1 MFMRGPSLGTR
12 LFLLGI
18 VSVLLMFLD
27 HRENH
32 LETVRNALS
41 VAVYPVRLAVDL
53 PSRGL
58 TWLAESVSSRSR
70 LLDENRRL
78 REERLEFLARLQRME
93 ALQAENSRLRA
104 LLDSAPGVADRVLV
118 ANILSV
124 DLDPFQHRLVVDKGS
139 SDGAYVGQAM
149 LDAGGIVGQITR
161 VEPWSSEAILISDPS
176 HATPVEVNRNGLRT
190 IALGTGD
197 SSHINLPFLPNN
209 ADIQVGDLLV
219 SSGLGGAFPP
229 GYPVAR
235 VETIERLPGEPF
247 AHVIAAPTGSL
258 NREREVLLV
267 WNRSSRDEVPTDG
280 DQPAE
285 DRGSPE

>member
-1 MFMRGPSLGTR
+1 
-12 LFLLGI
+12 
-18 VSVLLMFLD
+18 
-27 HRENH
+27 
-32 LETVRNALS
+32 
-41 VAVYPVRLAVDL
+41 
-53 PSRGL
+53 
-58 TWLAESVSSRSR
+58 
-70 LLDENRRL
+70 
-78 REERLEFLARLQRME
+78 ME
-93 ALQAENSRLRA
+93 ALQAENTRLRA
-104 LLDSAPGVADRVLV
+104 LLDSAPQVADRVLV

-161 VEPWSSEAILISDPS
+161 VEPYSAEAILISDPS

-197 SSHINLPFLPNN
+197 STHISLPFLPNN
-209 ADIQVGDLLV
+209 ADVQVGDLLV

-235 VETIERLPGEPF
+235 VSSIERLPGEPF
-247 AHVIAAPTGSL
+247 ANVAAEPTGSL

-267 WNRSSRDEVPTDG
+267 WNRAGRGDAPPDSDGTSDVPEG
-280 DQPAE
+280 PQ
-285 DRGSPE
+285 